1 MFPLSL
7 RTCTKRRTNDV
18 QNRRYWDQTSTG
30 NAIVPSRTSILETI
44 NKITASPPKIKPK
57 LTISSFEKIF
67 FDIRLTFTEHPY
79 LSMGCILGIAF
90 GCASWFRGRLLRRAR
105 GHFRLGEDSK
115 APLLGAPNG
124 NGAKTD

>member
-1 MFPLSL
+1 M
-7 RTCTKRRTNDV
+7 TTNRR

-30 NAIVPSRTSILETI
+30 NPIVPSRTSILETI

-67 FDIRLTFTEHPY
+67 FDIRVTFTEHPY

-90 GCASWFRGRLLRRAR
+90 GCASWFRGRLLRRSR
-105 GHFRLGEDSK
+105 GGHFRLGEDMGK
-115 APLLGAPNG
+115 GGAPLLGAPSG